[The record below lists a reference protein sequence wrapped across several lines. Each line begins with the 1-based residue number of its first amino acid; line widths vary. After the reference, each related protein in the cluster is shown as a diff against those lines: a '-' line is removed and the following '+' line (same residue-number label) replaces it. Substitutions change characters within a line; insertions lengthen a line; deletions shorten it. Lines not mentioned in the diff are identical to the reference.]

1 MNDDDR
7 KFEAFLSEFKPRRPR
22 PLPQAESTSHSWP
35 RLAAAAA
42 LILAVGGVSLWIG
55 RPRIQKMHN
64 DGQPAGLSVIGAAA
78 NHHQPISTIS
88 LTRAA
93 LEGSPDFDRE
103 MNDMAQRSLPR
114 FDRKDSMLRV
124 LAKE

>member
-1 MNDDDR
+1 MNDDR
-7 KFEAFLSEFKPRRPR
+7 KFEAFLREFEPRSPR
-22 PLPQAESTSHSWP
+22 PLPQAESTSLSRP

-42 LILAVGGVSLWIG
+42 LILVAGTASLWIG
-55 RPRIQKMHN
+55 RHKMRAN
-64 DGQPAGLSVIGAAA
+64 RTDSQPSALSVSGATA
-78 NHHQPISTIS
+78 NQQQPISTIT

-93 LEGSPDFDRE
+93 LDNSPDFDRE
-103 MNDMAQRSLPR
+103 MDDMSRRSLPR

>member
-1 MNDDDR
+1 MNDDDH
-7 KFEAFLSEFKPRRPR
+7 KFEAFLSEFEPRRPR
-22 PLPQAESTSHSWP
+22 PLPQAKSTWQSWP

-42 LILAVGGVSLWIG
+42 LILAMGGASFWIG
-55 RPRIQKMHN
+55 RHLIQNSHTN
-64 DGQPAGLSVIGAAA
+64 GQPPALSVTDATP
-78 NHHQPISTIS
+78 NQQPMSTIA
-88 LTRAA
+88 LTQAA

-103 MNDMAQRSLPR
+103 MDEMARRSLPR

>member
-1 MNDDDR
+1 MNDDR
-7 KFEAFLSEFKPRRPR
+7 KFEAFLRKFEPRSPR
-22 PLPQAESTSHSWP
+22 PLPQAETLSRSWP

-42 LILAVGGVSLWIG
+42 LILVAGAASLWIG
-55 RPRIQKMHN
+55 RHQMRAN
-64 DGQPAGLSVIGAAA
+64 RTDSQPSALSVSGVAP
-78 NHHQPISTIS
+78 NQQSMSTIS

-93 LEGSPDFDRE
+93 LDNSPEFDRE
-103 MNDMAQRSLPR
+103 MDDMARRSLPR

>member
-1 MNDDDR
+1 MNDDR
-7 KFEAFLSEFKPRRPR
+7 KFEAFLREFEPRSPR
-22 PLPQAESTSHSWP
+22 PLPQAKTLSRSWP

-55 RPRIQKMHN
+55 RHHIQTN
-64 DGQPAGLSVIGAAA
+64 QRDGQPPALSVTGAAA
-78 NHHQPISTIS
+78 NQQQPISTIS

-103 MNDMAQRSLPR
+103 LDDMSRRSLPR

>member
-7 KFEAFLSEFKPRRPR
+7 KFEAFLSEFEPRRPH
-22 PLPQAESTSHSWP
+22 PLPQAESAWQSWP

-42 LILAVGGVSLWIG
+42 LILAAGAASMWIG
-55 RPRIQKMHN
+55 HYQMHTKRT
-64 DGQPAGLSVIGAAA
+64 DSQPPALSVAGATP
-78 NHHQPISTIS
+78 NQQPISTIS

-103 MNDMAQRSLPR
+103 MDDMARRSLPR